1 MGPSHLELRAATGPT
16 AVSLSLQPP
25 GPATIGRGSA
35 NVLQL
40 ADPAVSRDHAQL
52 SFRPKAGSE
61 DAREGD
67 WLVSDLGSTHGT
79 WLNGVRL
86 KPNRQYHVRPRD
98 LIVIGPWTM
107 MVVDRNVA
115 APAEATLATVVDAA
129 AIGTVVGRYEP
140 LQRGETPAGGL
151 EVLHRCSER
160 VHAAQSEQAIAEAVL
175 DAARAGTRF
184 LRAAF
189 LRPLTDG
196 GAIEVVASRT
206 SDTDEA
212 APAEISQ
219 ALLREASTGSMASLR
234 RGPRDS
240 QSADQKT
247 AVGQTVA
254 LCIPIMIEST
264 LTGFLYLDRPLN
276 TPRAQVE
283 ADDPDGV
290 LVGLARL
297 AGLGLARLMRIDIER
312 RHERM
317 EAEFHAAAEATHWLL
332 PHRKGRCGPFG
343 YVGETRQG
351 QYVGG
356 DFFDI
361 ISLSDDRLGLVVGD
375 VCGQGIPVSIL
386 VSASLGFMHA
396 VMEERADPAAAVASI
411 NRLYT
416 TRVAHSRMLK
426 LWVGVFDAGHK
437 ELTFVSAG
445 HGCAM
450 ILSLDGSSKLLP
462 AGTGS
467 AVGIKDEAEFRAQT
481 VPLEPGFRALV
492 LTDGFVQQKAL
503 DPGNDCSDDNAA
515 DEPHQRPQAYGI
527 GRVQACLMR
536 TPLGGDELET
546 LFTDL
551 QKHAGTSVFD
561 DDATA
566 VLVHL

>member
-16 AVSLSLQPP
+16 AVSLPLQPP
-25 GPATIGRGSA
+25 GPATVGRGSA

-52 SFRPKAGSE
+52 TFRPKPGAD

-67 WLVSDLGSTHGT
+67 WLVSDLASTHGT

-86 KPNRQYHVRPRD
+86 KPNRQCHVRPRD
-98 LIVIGPWTM
+98 LIVIGPWTL

-115 APAEATLATVVDAA
+115 SPAEATLATVVDAA

-140 LQRGETPAGGL
+140 LRQGETSAGGL
-151 EVLHRCSER
+151 QVLHRCSER
-160 VHAAQSEQAIAEAVL
+160 VHAAQTERAIAEAVL

-184 LRAAF
+184 LRVAF
-189 LRPLTDG
+189 LRPLADG
-196 GAIEVVASRT
+196 GAIEVVASRS
-206 SDTDEA
+206 SDTGDA
-212 APAEISQ
+212 VPAEISQ

-234 RGPRDS
+234 RGPRDP
-240 QSADQKT
+240 QGADHGM

-264 LTGFLYLDRPLN
+264 LAGFLYLDQPLN
-276 TPRAQVE
+276 APRAQAG

-297 AGLGLARLMRIDIER
+297 AGMGLAKLMRIDMER

-332 PHRKGRCGPFG
+332 PHRTGRCGPFS

-361 ISLSDDRLGLVVGD
+361 ISLSDDRMGLVVGH

-396 VMEERADPAAAVASI
+396 VMEERANPAAAVASI

-426 LWVGVFDAGHK
+426 LWVGVFDAGQK
-437 ELTFVSAG
+437 QLTFVSAG

-450 ILSLDGSSKLLP
+450 TLSLDGSSKLLP
-462 AGTGS
+462 AGAGT
-467 AVGIKDEAEFRAQT
+467 AVGIKADAEFRAQT
-481 VPLEPGFRALV
+481 VALEPGFRALV
-492 LTDGFVQQKAL
+492 LTDGFVQQKTL
-503 DPGNDCSDDNAA
+503 DPGSDRPDDSSA
-515 DEPHQRPQAYGI
+515 DEAHHRPQAYGI
-527 GRVQACLMR
+527 GRVQACLLR
-536 TPLGGDELET
+536 TPLGGDELKM
-546 LFTDL
+546 LFADL
-551 QKHAGTSVFD
+551 QQHTANSVLD

-566 VLVHL
+566 VLVRL